1 MSVSRTHVT
10 DVLVLGAGL
19 AGERTAIEA
28 ATRGLEVVILSLVP
42 PRRSHSTAA
51 QGGLQ
56 AALGN
61 SVMSRGD
68 GPDLHFADTVIGA
81 DWGADQHVV
90 RLFVNTAPAAVRQTA
105 RWGVPW
111 SRITAGERRLP
122 DLTVIEEPEAAAGLI
137 DAKKFGGATKWRTCY
152 AADGTGHAL
161 QYALDGMVLSLGI
174 SVHDR
179 MEAIA
184 LIHDG
189 EKCLGAVARCLRT
202 GEVRAYLAKAVV
214 IATGGCGHLYGLST
228 NSVINEGAGLSLALD
243 TGLACLGNMEAV
255 QFHPQTLPPAW
266 IPVSEG
272 GGGYLLDRNLD
283 YFMPYY
289 QPGNNKQPYRDVTAR
304 RMQERIRAGLGV
316 EGPHGPHLWLDV
328 RHLGTDHIERHLKS
342 LAAFCRDF
350 AGIDPVRELIP
361 VRPVQH
367 YVMGGVRTNIDGAA
381 YGLKGL
387 FAVGEAAC
395 WDLHGFNRLGGNS
408 LAETIV
414 AGQVVGKKVAEFALG
429 EALHYTSALVAQH
442 LAVQEDRVR
451 RLVAGQNGG
460 ENVYALKKQ
469 MGQILTEHAGIFRT
483 GSGLETAVA
492 ALVDLHRR
500 AQKAGLVSGGRG
512 AVPELG
518 AALRLPGMV
527 RLALCI
533 ACGALAR
540 TESRGGHFREDHP
553 NRNDVHWLCR
563 TLAYWPPGAEVP
575 VLKYEPVQITELPPG
590 KRAAPA

>member
-1 MSVSRTHVT
+1 MSAGRTHIT

-28 ATRGLEVVILSLVP
+28 AARGLEVVILSLVP
-42 PRRSHSTAA
+42 PRRSHSTVA

-61 SVMSRGD
+61 SVMSQGD
-68 GPDLHFADTVIGA
+68 SPDLHFADTVMGA
-81 DWGADQHVV
+81 DWGCDQHVV
-90 RLFVNTAPAAVRQTA
+90 RLFVNTAPAAVRQMA

-122 DLTVIEEPEAAAGLI
+122 DLTVVEEPEAAAGLI
-137 DAKKFGGATKWRTCY
+137 NAKKFGGTTKWRTCY

-174 SVHDR
+174 TVHDR
-179 MEAIA
+179 TEAVA
-184 LIHDG
+184 LIRDG

-202 GEVRAYLAKAVV
+202 GELRAYLAKAVV
-214 IATGGCGHLYGLST
+214 IATGGCGRLYGLST
-228 NSVINEGAGLSLALD
+228 NSVINEGTGLSLALD

-255 QFHPQTLPPAW
+255 QFHPQTLPPTW
-266 IPVSEG
+266 IPVSE

-283 YFMPYY
+283 YFMPHY
-289 QPGNNKQPYRDVTAR
+289 QPENNKQPYRDVTAR
-304 RMQERIRAGLGV
+304 LMQERIRAGLGV
-316 EGPHGPHLWLDV
+316 ESPHGPHLWLDV
-328 RHLGTDHIERHLKS
+328 RHLGAEHIARQLRS

-350 AGIDPVRELIP
+350 AGIDPARELIP
-361 VRPVQH
+361 VRSVQH

-414 AGQVVGKKVAEFALG
+414 AGMAVGKKAAEFALG
-429 EALHYTSALVAQH
+429 EALHYSSALVAQH
-442 LAVQEDRVR
+442 LAAQEDRVR
-451 RLVAGQNGG
+451 RLIAGQNGG

-469 MGQILTEHAGIFRT
+469 MGQILTEHTGIFRT
-483 GSGLETAVA
+483 GSGLKTAVA
-492 ALVDLHRR
+492 ALGELHQR
-500 AQKAGLVSGGRG
+500 AQRVGLVSSGRG
-512 AVPELG
+512 ADPELG
-518 AALRLPGMV
+518 AAMRLPGMV

-540 TESRGGHFREDHP
+540 TESRGTHYREDYP
-553 NRNDVHWLCR
+553 NRDDVNWLNR
-563 TLAYWPPGAEVP
+563 TLAYWPPGAEKP
-575 VLKYEPVQITELPPG
+575 VLKYEPVRITELTPG
-590 KRAAPA
+590 KRATPA